1 MVLYVYFMR
10 QKVLK
15 TNAVLN
21 EPQVK
26 MSGLGDTGVSNPME
40 GLDEDGMDDF
50 NTADQ
55 DELVDRLNKM

>member
-21 EPQVK
+21 EPRVK

-40 GLDEDGMDDF
+40 GLYEDGMDDF

>member
-1 MVLYVYFMR
+1 MR
-10 QKVLK
+10 QKVIR

-21 EPQVK
+21 EPRVK
-26 MSGLGDTGVSNPME
+26 MSGLGDTGVNNPMV
-40 GLDEDGMDDF
+40 GLDEEGLEDF